1 MDNIS
6 DFLLFE
12 KLPALHVEKSANH
25 VRIREQN
32 FFLSSQHDSPEA
44 DPSKVTSTKACIKEF
59 SYKSQRNCKFMFD
72 SASRDLSTAITLTY
86 PIELRESLD
95 GRLIKKHFK
104 AFILAY
110 LRKFG
115 LTGRYIWVLEFQ
127 KNRNPHFHLV
137 TDCKADIK
145 IQRDFVASRW
155 FKIVDS
161 GLEKHFRAGTSC
173 EVVRSQVGVAS
184 YMASYLQKAHQK
196 EVPENFHNV
205 GRFWGGSRNAF
216 EVEKEVEYF
225 DDSYGG
231 ISSAR
236 RALRLFR
243 KYKSSKL
250 RDLSRTTGKRYKLP
264 KPGGGFVCWAGRV
277 AFEQIAKWQEK
288 QSEVPW

>member
-6 DFLLFE
+6 DFLIFE

-25 VRIREQN
+25 IRIREQN
-32 FFLSSQHDSPEA
+32 FFLRSQHDSPEA
-44 DPSKVTSTKACIKEF
+44 EESKVVATKSCIKEF

-86 PIELRESLD
+86 PIELREKLD

-110 LRKFG
+110 LRRFG

-137 TDCKADIK
+137 TDCRADIR
-145 IQRDFVASRW
+145 IQREFVAARW
-155 FKIVDS
+155 FKIVGS
-161 GLEKHFRAGTSC
+161 GLEKHFKAGTSC
-173 EVVRSQVGVAS
+173 EVVRSQAGVAS
-184 YMASYLQKAHQK
+184 YLSSYLEKADQKQ
-196 EVPENFHNV
+196 VPENFHNV

-216 EVEKEVEYF
+216 EIKKEVEYF
-225 DDSYGG
+225 DDSYKG
-231 ISSAR
+231 IAAAR

-243 KYKSSKL
+243 RYRSSKL
-250 RDLSRTTGKRYKLP
+250 RELSRTNGKRYKLP
-264 KPGGGFVCWAGRV
+264 KSGGGFVCWAGRSAYETLV
-277 AFEQIAKWQEK
+277 SWQQK